1 MKKTNKNSGFKV
13 PEDYLDTFNDNLLN
27 KIASED
33 QPSIPKNESF
43 KIPDGY
49 FNSLHKNIT
58 SKLDEKPAKVITLK
72 SYKKYYYSAIAVAA
86 VLLLFFTIQPNKPNN
101 ININDLASS
110 EIDAYFEDTDLGL
123 STYEIAEVIPV
134 DDLELNDVLE
144 TTIND
149 EDIVNYLDDNTDY
162 INELNIESDE
172 Y

>member
-1 MKKTNKNSGFKV
+1 MKKGDKNSGFKI

-33 QPSIPKNESF
+33 QSSIPKNEGF
-43 KIPDGY
+43 KIPERY

-58 SKLDEKPAKVITLK
+58 SKLEEKPTKIITLK
-72 SYKKYYYSAIAVAA
+72 SYKKYYYSAISVAA
-86 VLLLFFTIQPNKPNN
+86 VLLLFFTIQPKKSNN
-101 ININDLASS
+101 ISDLASS

-134 DDLELNDVLE
+134 DDLELDDVLE

-149 EDIVNYLDDNTDY
+149 EDIVNYLDDNIDY